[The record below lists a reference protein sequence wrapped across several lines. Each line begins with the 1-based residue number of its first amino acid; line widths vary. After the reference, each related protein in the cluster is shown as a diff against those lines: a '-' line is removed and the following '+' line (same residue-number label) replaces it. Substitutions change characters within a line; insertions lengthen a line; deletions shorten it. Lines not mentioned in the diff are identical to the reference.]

1 MQTSHGN
8 QARKADGAR
17 RPRLLQSIQPSV
29 PSEHPEEL
37 ENDDQGERYA
47 KKPEK
52 DAHVNLLLLM
62 AQIYRRPQ
70 AATARHLLMFG

>member
-1 MQTSHGN
+1 MF
-8 QARKADGAR
+8 
-17 RPRLLQSIQPSV
+17 L
-29 PSEHPEEL
+29 EHPEEL

-52 DAHVNLLLLM
+52 DTHVNLLLLM

-70 AATARHLLMFG
+70 AATAGHLLMFG